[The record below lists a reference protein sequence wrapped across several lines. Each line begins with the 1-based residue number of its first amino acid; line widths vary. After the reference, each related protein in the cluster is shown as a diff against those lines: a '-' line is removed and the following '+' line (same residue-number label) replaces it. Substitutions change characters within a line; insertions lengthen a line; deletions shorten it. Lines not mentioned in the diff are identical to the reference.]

1 MIVRILG
8 DNQYVLDSKYLDE
21 LNELDN
27 CMVQHLEDD
36 QTADFNRCLHELIN
50 IIKEKGTPLDPAEIR
65 PSDLIVPSPDITPE
79 EARELF
85 SGEGIIPDT

>member
-8 DNQYVLDSKYLDE
+8 DNQYVLDTKYLDK

-27 CMVQHLEDD
+27 CMVDHLSNEEVDE
-36 QTADFNRCLHELIN
+36 FSSCLHEMIHT
-50 IIKEKGTPLDPAEIR
+50 IREKGTPLDPAEIL

-79 EARELF
+79 EARNLF
-85 SGEGIIPDT
+85 TKEGIIPD

>member
-27 CMVQHLEDD
+27 CMVQHLDD
-36 QTADFNRCLHELIN
+36 NQVAEFNRCLHELIR
-50 IIKEKGTPLDPAEIR
+50 IIKEKGTPLDPTEIR
-65 PSDLIVPSPDITPE
+65 PSDLIVPSPDLTRE

-85 SGEGIIPDT
+85 SGEGIIPG

>member
-8 DNQYVLDSKYLDE
+8 ENQYVLDSKYLDK

-27 CMVQHLEDD
+27 CMVDHLSSEQVD
-36 QTADFNRCLHELIN
+36 DFNNCLHEMIH
-50 IIKEKGTPLDPAEIR
+50 IIREKGTPLDPAEIR

-79 EARELF
+79 EARKLF
-85 SGEGIIPDT
+85 TKEGIIPG

>member
-8 DNQYVLDSKYLDE
+8 DNQYVLDSRYLDK

-27 CMVQHLEDD
+27 HMVDHLNKEEVDE
-36 QTADFNRCLHELIN
+36 FNRCLNEMIHTVRA
-50 IIKEKGTPLDPAEIR
+50 KGTPLDPAEIR

-79 EARELF
+79 EARQLF
-85 SGEGIIPDT
+85 TKEGIIPD

>member
-8 DNQYVLDSKYLDE
+8 DDQYVLDSKYLDE

-27 CMVQHLEDD
+27 CMVQHLDD
-36 QTADFNRCLHELIN
+36 NKTDEFNQCLHDLIR
-50 IIKEKGTPLDPAEIR
+50 IIKERGTPLDPTEIR
-65 PSDLIVPSPDITPE
+65 PSDVIVPSPDITPE

-85 SGEGIIPDT
+85 SGEGIIPG

>member
-8 DNQYVLDSKYLDE
+8 DDQYVLDSKYLDE

-27 CMVQHLEDD
+27 CMVQHLDD
-36 QTADFNRCLHELIN
+36 NKTDEFNQCLHDLIR
-50 IIKEKGTPLDPAEIR
+50 IIKEKGKPLDPTEIR
-65 PSDLIVPSPDITPE
+65 PSDVIVPSPDITPE

-85 SGEGIIPDT
+85 SGEGIIPG

>member
-27 CMVQHLEDD
+27 CMVQHLDD
-36 QTADFNRCLHELIN
+36 NQAVEFNRCLHELIR
-50 IIKEKGTPLDPAEIR
+50 IIKEKGTPLDPTEIR

-85 SGEGIIPDT
+85 SGEGIIPG

>member
-8 DNQYVLDSKYLDE
+8 ENQYVLDSKYLDK

-27 CMVQHLEDD
+27 CMVDHLGSDD
-36 QTADFNRCLHELIN
+36 VDEFRSCLHEMIHT
-50 IIKEKGTPLDPAEIR
+50 IREKGTPLDPAEIR

-79 EARELF
+79 EARQLF
-85 SGEGIIPDT
+85 TEEGIIPD